1 MSEVINRTTTM
12 SSREIAEL
20 TGKRHPD
27 VRRDIKLMLEELQ
40 EDVSDFAHIYLDS
53 MNREQTEYRLDRDHV
68 ECLLAGYS
76 APLRM
81 KVIRRLHELEDAAGY
96 RLPIE
101 RKLPTAADS
110 FNAGLVI
117 AKALGLDGNQA
128 VLSANRMVAA
138 TLGVDV
144 MQMAGVQHLVCETQ
158 EMTFTPS
165 EMGCRLS
172 GLSGQ
177 AVNKLLER
185 CGLQRSFEYR
195 KGRKRWEVLPDGRPF
210 AVIVDTAK
218 KHSDGAPVQQIR
230 WKESALDRLA
240 PALTP

>member
-20 TGKRHPD
+20 TGKRHDNVKRD
-27 VRRDIKLMLEELQ
+27 VAAMLKEL
-40 EDVSDFAHIYLDS
+40 EVDVLKFEGIYMDS
-53 MNREQTEYRLDRDHV
+53 RGREQIEYLLDREHV
-68 ECLLAGYS
+68 ECLLAGYN
-76 APLRM
+76 AQLRM

-144 MQMAGVQHLVCETQ
+144 MQMAGVQHLVCESQ

-165 EMGCRLS
+165 EMGCRI
-172 GLSGQ
+172 GGMSGQ

-230 WKESALDRLA
+230 WKESAMNRLV
-240 PALTP
+240 PSLTP